1 VSGAKF
7 NKEKTEIIPIGT
19 KNHRKR
25 VIRFRKLNPNDRT
38 TRDDVHIIKDGEAI
52 HSLGAWIG
60 NKTQEQRPWETV
72 RDAVYKHLERWK
84 SVHPTPEGTRDGKR
98 LIV

>member
-1 VSGAKF
+1 MMLDAVSMRSLGRDS
-7 NKEKTEIIPIGT
+7 EYTIGT

-72 RDAVYKHLERWK
+72 RDAVYKHL
-84 SVHPTPEGTRDGKR
+84 
-98 LIV
+98 IV